1 MRRRELLLLL
11 ATGMIGARAVRAQ
24 QKAMP
29 VIGYLSG
36 GVAAAYTPFVAAFR
50 QGLSDAGYVEGQNVA
65 IEYRWAGDQ
74 YDRLPALAAD
84 LVRRRVALIFTAGG
98 NAPALAA
105 KAATSEIPIVFV
117 TGGDP
122 VRAGLIAS
130 LNRPG
135 GNITGVTFIA
145 SALVP
150 KRLQLLHDF
159 VPRATAIG
167 ALVNPN
173 YPEADL
179 QRQELQEAAHAIG
192 QSIHIISAGT
202 PSEIDAAFSTFAQYG
217 TDALVVA
224 NDPLFLARRDQFAL
238 LTMRQAI
245 PAIYSDRTFVEAG
258 GLISYGASVMDTI
271 RQVGIYAGRILNGT
285 KPAELPVEQPTRFE
299 LVVNAKTAKALG
311 ITIPPL
317 ILDPRPCRRG
327 DRVRGLRQEPW

>member
-11 ATGMIGARAVRAQ
+11 ATGMIGARPLRAQ

-36 GVAAAYTPFVAAFR
+36 GVASAYIPFVAAFR
-50 QGLSDAGYVEGQNVA
+50 QGLSEAGYVEGQNVA

-84 LVRRRVALIFTAGG
+84 LVRRRVAVIFTAGG

-105 KAATSEIPIVFV
+105 KAATSEIPIIFV

-202 PSEIDAAFSTFAQYG
+202 PSEIEAAFSTFAQYG

-258 GLISYGASVMDTI
+258 GLISYGASVMDAI
-271 RQVGIYAGRILNGT
+271 RQVGIYAGRILKGT

-317 ILDPRPCRRG
+317 ILARADE
-327 DRVRGLRQEPW
+327 VIE